1 MVVLV
6 NLGIGCDMMKVR
18 DPVGL
23 VGVTGESLLGNQEV
37 GVLELV
43 LGVSTGRERE
53 AALEV

>member
-1 MVVLV
+1 MIVLV
-6 NLGIGCDMMKVR
+6 NLGIGCDMMEVR

-23 VGVTGESLLGNQEV
+23 VGVPGEILLGDQKV

-43 LGVSTGRERE
+43 FSVSAGRERE